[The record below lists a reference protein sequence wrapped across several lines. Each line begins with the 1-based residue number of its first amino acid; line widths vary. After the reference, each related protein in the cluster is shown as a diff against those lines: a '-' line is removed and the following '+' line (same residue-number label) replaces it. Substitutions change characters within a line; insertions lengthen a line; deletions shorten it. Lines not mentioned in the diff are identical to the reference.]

1 MNSAAYRFAAFAML
15 AVSLSLPAAAK
26 KAPTPKEVAAM
37 MGDCVYVVNVAESNG
52 VTLGHSSEQWG
63 QWLINYAN
71 ANGIDAKKQVDAA
84 KARYRKRGKVL
95 GADKALNDMIY
106 NARKCEKEVAGL

>member
-1 MNSAAYRFAAFAML
+1 MTFRAFRYTAL
-15 AVSLSLPAAAK
+15 ATLVVSMSVPAAAK
-26 KAPTPKEVAAM
+26 KEPTPKEVAAM

-52 VTLGHSSEQWG
+52 VALGHSSEQWG
-63 QWLINYAN
+63 EWLIAYAK
-71 ANGIDAKKQVDAA
+71 ANNIDAKKQVDSA

-95 GADKALNDMIY
+95 GADKALSDMIF